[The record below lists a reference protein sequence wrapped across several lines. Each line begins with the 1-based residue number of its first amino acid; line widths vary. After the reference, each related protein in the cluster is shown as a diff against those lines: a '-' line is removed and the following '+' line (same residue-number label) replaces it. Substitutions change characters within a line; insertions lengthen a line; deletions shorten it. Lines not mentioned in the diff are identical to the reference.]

1 MDIAALLAVF
11 LARLAGGYAICVG
24 LIGPTVTEGSWRKV
38 SCFVITAVCVAGI
51 AAGHDWKAYAATAAA
66 ALLCERAIAFGVG
79 WAPVFMIP
87 FGVWLLW
94 PLDSVGQVP
103 SAIAIGGTLGAMLLG
118 HSYLTARGLS
128 FVPLKR
134 MAYLLFGILIV
145 RAAFVVPVFFDDSL
159 VMGDWIYL
167 SARVA
172 FGLLLP
178 LVFSWMV
185 IQCVKIESN
194 QSATGILYAMTL
206 FVFLGELTA
215 VYLNVERH
223 IAA

>member
-1 MDIAALLAVF
+1 MDLAAILAEF
-11 LARLAGGYAICVG
+11 LVRLAGGYALCIG
-24 LIGPTVTEGSWRKV
+24 LIGPSVTEGSWRKV
-38 SCFVITAVCVAGI
+38 SLFVIAGVCAVGIGAGF
-51 AAGHDWKAYAATAAA
+51 DWRVGAATAVA
-66 ALLCERAIAFGVG
+66 ALLCERAVAFGVS
-79 WAPVFMIP
+79 WATVFMIP

-94 PLDSVGQVP
+94 PMNQVP
-103 SAIAIGGTLGAMLLG
+103 SAVAIGGTLGAMLLG
-118 HSYLTARGLS
+118 HSYLIARNLS
-128 FVPLKR
+128 FEPLRR
-134 MAYLLFGILIV
+134 MAVLLFLILLV
-145 RAAFVVPVFFDDSL
+145 RTAFIVPVLFDDKL

-167 SARVA
+167 AARGA

-215 VYLNVERH
+215 VYLNLERG

>member
-1 MDIAALLAVF
+1 MDLAALLAIF
-11 LARLAGGYAICVG
+11 LARLAGGYALCVG
-24 LIGPTVTEGSWRKV
+24 FIGPSVTEGSWRKV
-38 SCFVITAVCVAGI
+38 SLFVIAAICVAGI
-51 AAGHDWKAYAATAAA
+51 AAGLDWKVCVATGVA

-94 PLDSVGQVP
+94 PLDQLP

-118 HSYLTARGLS
+118 HSYLTARRLS
-128 FVPLKR
+128 FAPLKR
-134 MAYLLFGILIV
+134 MAYLLFLILLV
-145 RAAFVVPVFFDDSL
+145 RTAFVIPVFFSDGL

-167 SARVA
+167 SARAA

-178 LVFSWMV
+178 LVFAWMV

-194 QSATGILYAMTL
+194 QSATGILYATTL
-206 FVFLGELTA
+206 FVFLGELIA
-215 VYLNVERH
+215 VYLSVERG

>member
-1 MDIAALLAVF
+1 MDLTAILAEF
-11 LARLAGGYAICVG
+11 LVRLAGGYALCIG

-38 SCFVITAVCVAGI
+38 SLFVIAGVCAVGI
-51 AAGHDWKAYAATAAA
+51 AAGLDWKVGVATAVA
-66 ALLCERAIAFGVG
+66 ALLCERAVAFGVS
-79 WAPVFMIP
+79 WATVFMIP

-94 PLDSVGQVP
+94 PLDQVP

-118 HSYLTARGLS
+118 HSYLVARNLS
-128 FVPLKR
+128 FEPLRR
-134 MAYLLFGILIV
+134 MAVLLFLILLV
-145 RAAFVVPVFFDDSL
+145 RTAFIVPVLFDDKL

-167 SARVA
+167 AARGA

-185 IQCVKIESN
+185 IQCVRIESN

-215 VYLNVERH
+215 VYLNLERG